1 MKIKKEYI
9 LLTVLIAALAGYLSF
24 KKTNQ
29 LHYTLPATPIIAK
42 SAIIKVELQ
51 KGAQQTV
58 LTKKDGAWFISPG
71 NYPADTEKIDKII
84 SDINGFTIN
93 TLASESGDYL
103 RYDLT
108 EDKKIIVKVHGD
120 KGPLFTFAVGKRATT
135 FKHTF
140 VMIDGDK
147 RVFQTQGNFR
157 NDFEQGPQDLRD
169 KNILPFEKDTIA
181 SLEISEGGKVL
192 SLKKKAPAGKGAE
205 QKPAEAQAT
214 APERWVDSK
223 GREIPEAAINELFS
237 LLTGLQCDSYLE
249 GKKKQDFKDPVI
261 SIALRGEKGDTL
273 AIFERSEQKD
283 TGNPAISSRSSSP
296 FILQKLKIEQIRK
309 VLKELRGEK
318 SETQAGPAGPVI
330 QKDTE

>member
-1 MKIKKEYI
+1 MNIKKEYI
-9 LLTVLIAALAGYLSF
+9 LLTVVIFALAGYLSF

-42 SAIIKVELQ
+42 GDIMKLELQ

-71 NYPADTEKIDKII
+71 NYPADSEKIDKII
-84 SDINGFTIN
+84 DNINGFTIN
-93 TLASESGDYL
+93 TLVSESGDYL

-108 EDKKIIVKVHGD
+108 EDKKIIVKVYGG
-120 KGPLFTFAVGKRATT
+120 KGPLFTFAVGKRAAT

-169 KNILPFEKDTIA
+169 KNILPFEKDTIV
-181 SLEISEGGKVL
+181 SVEISEGSKVL
-192 SLKKKAPAGKGAE
+192 NLKKKTEGKGAE
-205 QKPAEAQAT
+205 QKTAEVQAA
-214 APERWVDSK
+214 APGRWIDSK
-223 GREIPEAAINELFS
+223 GREIPEAAMNELFS
-237 LLTGLQCDSYLE
+237 QLTGLQCDSYLE
-249 GKKKQDFKDPVI
+249 NKKKQDFKDPVI
-261 SIALRGEKGDTL
+261 SIILRGEKGNTL
-273 AIFERSEQKD
+273 SIFEKNEQRD

-296 FILQKLKIEQIRK
+296 FILQKFKVEQVRK

-318 SETQAGPAGPVI
+318 SETQAGPAGPFI